1 MDLITI
7 EEFDL
12 THSAQNV
19 SEEEFSRLSQRAW
32 DLTDEL
38 TFGRAER
45 NEPEARRAMKEMISY
60 WISSGDPTSDGVS
73 GTPKSER
80 IGNYSVI
87 RREEKVLT
95 VHGVPVSPTALLILN
110 RAGLRD
116 HGV

>member
-19 SEEEFSRLSQRAW
+19 SAEEFSRLSQRAW

-45 NEPEARRAMKEMISY
+45 KEEEARRAMKEMIAY
-60 WISSGDPTSDGVS
+60 WIACGDSASGEVAGA
-73 GTPKSER
+73 PKSER
-80 IGNYSVI
+80 IGNYSVT